1 MIGKRPTSELDTR
14 QRRPDF
20 AARLRRVSVC
30 RLTYLTNHISK
41 LHRCM
46 LPAIATQF
54 SFGGVWIRYV
64 LPDFR
69 NALHCRPDF
78 VVHLQLAD
86 NTTTRLFAFRGDAAV
101 GGNDDRPRTDLRD
114 LDDDR
119 PRTDL
124 GGLDLRSNASSNH
137 RVELDSA
144 QAASVTDEDYDA
156 KGPQRTR
163 YFIAVIVCFISI
175 CFWSVIS

>member
-1 MIGKRPTSELDTR
+1 M
-14 QRRPDF
+14 
-20 AARLRRVSVC
+20 RVNDVQISPRACDECPSVGSHIS
-30 RLTYLTNHISK
+30 RTTYLDF
-41 LHRCM
+41 
-46 LPAIATQF
+46 IAACYLRPRLSF
-54 SFGGVWIRYV
+54 FGGVWIRYV
-64 LPDFR
+64 LPVFG

-101 GGNDDRPRTDLRD
+101 GGSDDRPRTDLRD

-119 PRTDL
+119 QRTDL

-137 RVELDSA
+137 RVELDSV